1 MDRLVVSCTEAL
13 NLISLYASHGQKE
26 AHFFLNQLLP
36 EASLCCDYDAH
47 GGCLWLSV
55 ICKKMEKHS
64 ESAIAMFLEWV
75 IVTNALLSFNFL
87 FFFAI
92 NLKFET

>member
-47 GGCLWLSV
+47 GGCLWLGV
-55 ICKKMEKHS
+55 GKKPK
-64 ESAIAMFLEWV
+64 
-75 IVTNALLSFNFL
+75 N
-87 FFFAI
+87 
-92 NLKFET
+92 